1 MAANFVVAM
10 QNLPRNYLVRCD
22 CLFTTNCQFY
32 QKILRKKTFHFV
44 DYRQII
50 NFIKLFYLHLFTCH
64 SIFILFL
71 KYTVFHTSVLK
82 SKVAWEKS
90 KVRTQSALQL
100 LFLREIVRFS
110 RIFFVFSGIF
120 FLSFFFKLSLWY
132 FPFYIAMNFVF
143 PFSIVTFS
151 RSLKKNITKH
161 FKCVILYFQNF
172 QKQIK
177 QKSKF

>member
-82 SKVAWEKS
+82 SKVAWQKS
-90 KVRTQSALQL
+90 KVLKNSIGFKFINSY
-100 LFLREIVRFS
+100 FLRKIVRFLEYFLYS
-110 RIFFVFSGIF
+110 LEYF

-132 FPFYIAMNFVF
+132 FTFYIALNFVF

-151 RSLKKNITKH
+151 RSLKKKH
-161 FKCVILYFQNF
+161 Y
-172 QKQIK
+172 
-177 QKSKF
+177 